1 MEDWMELTSAAEIL
15 LVEDN
20 PRDAEMALRA
30 LKKQNIDS
38 GILWLRDG
46 EQALDYVEATG
57 PYAGRAPGHPRVVLL
72 DLKMP
77 KVDGFAVLQ
86 RLKGSEKTRGI
97 PVVVLTSSAEQS
109 DLLESYRLMA
119 NSYLVKP
126 VHYDNF
132 VESVGL
138 AGVYWTQTNQ
148 VP

>member
-1 MEDWMELTSAAEIL
+1 MELTSAAEIL

-30 LKKQNIDS
+30 LKKQRIDT

-46 EQALDYVEATG
+46 EQALNYVEATG
-57 PYAGRAPGHPRVVLL
+57 PFAGRAVGHPRVVLL

-77 KVDGFAVLQ
+77 KVDGFEVLQ
-86 RLKGSEKTRGI
+86 RIKGSEKTRQI

-109 DLLESYRLMA
+109 DLLESYRLLA

-132 VESVGL
+132 VESVGQ
-138 AGVYWTQTNQ
+138 AGVYWTRTNQ

>member
-1 MEDWMELTSAAEIL
+1 MELTNAAEIL

-57 PYAGRAPGHPRVVLL
+57 PYAGRAAGHPRVVLL

-126 VHYDNF
+126 VDYDNF
-132 VESVGL
+132 VESVGQ
-138 AGVYWTQTNQ
+138 AGIYWTQTNQ